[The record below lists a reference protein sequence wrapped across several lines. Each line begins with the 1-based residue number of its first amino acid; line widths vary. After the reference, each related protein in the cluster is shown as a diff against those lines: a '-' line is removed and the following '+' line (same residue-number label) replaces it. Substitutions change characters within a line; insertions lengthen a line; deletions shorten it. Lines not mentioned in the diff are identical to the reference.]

1 MTGATAALWELINPR
16 PNEVFLWKFERALL
30 LVFLN
35 LHPSTGDEPDH
46 DHDHDDNQNY
56 VNQGSANMERETE
69 KPQYEQDYSD
79 SPKHGFHGTV
89 GAAI

>member
-1 MTGATAALWELINPR
+1 MTAATAALWELINPR
-16 PNEVFLWKFERALL
+16 PNEVSLWKFERALL

-69 KPQYEQDYSD
+69 KPQYEQD
-79 SPKHGFHGTV
+79 
-89 GAAI
+89 

>member
-1 MTGATAALWELINPR
+1 VALG
-16 PNEVFLWKFERALL
+16 KFEQALFR
-30 LVFLN
+30 VFSK
-35 LHPSTGDEPDH
+35 LHPSAGDEPDYHH
-46 DHDHDDNQNY
+46 DHADHQNY
-56 VNQGSANMERETE
+56 VNQGSAHVERETE